1 MWISNRFDRTVVV
14 LRFESSGWN
23 WGKGGEEGLTGLE
36 ESGVLDG
43 EFATRPLKRKRE
55 DAFPATFVYI
65 DSYHRASLLRAKTGR
80 AASSRTRPVNGPI
93 SRWACSCGLQ
103 NRVTGKGNSFVI

>member
-1 MWISNRFDRTVVV
+1 VWISNRFDRTVVV

-36 ESGVLDG
+36 EESGVLDG

-65 DSYHRASLLRAKTGR
+65 ASCCQK
-80 AASSRTRPVNGPI
+80 
-93 SRWACSCGLQ
+93 
-103 NRVTGKGNSFVI
+103 